1 MKKSVDENIRIRNLI
16 SMPKGNLPLD
26 GGPDFNRLI
35 FSASPYL
42 LQHAENPVDWYPW
55 GEEAFI
61 KALSED
67 KPVFLSIGYSTC
79 HWCHVMAHESFEDP
93 EVAAVLNS
101 LFVCIKVDRE
111 ERPDIDEQYMTVAQ
125 IMTGSGGWPLNIFMT
140 PEKSP
145 FYATTYIPRQQKM
158 GMPGII
164 QVLEY
169 FDRLWRVDREK
180 LKNNA
185 ASTLSVLENFF
196 APEAGLLPEI
206 SMLEKVNQQLLN
218 IYDDRS
224 GGFGTAPKFPMPLFL
239 DFLIRYRKRNDS
251 GRSLAV
257 IEQTLRN
264 MRYGGIYDQ
273 LGFGFH
279 RYSVDS
285 EWRVPHFEKMLYDQ
299 ALIGSTYLET
309 FQVTSNPFYLKVAEE
324 ILSFVFDEMASCE
337 GGFIAGL
344 DADTE
349 GEEGTY
355 YLWTHSEIEKALGE
369 KEAALFCQLFDV
381 TAQGNFEGKNI
392 LHLQFSPKQF
402 SADDNMLPES
412 FYIGFERWRSV
423 LLKNRRERV
432 RPFRDE
438 KIVTAWN
445 SLMIT
450 TLAKGYAISSNKKYL
465 TAAKTAVDFIFS
477 SLVDPS
483 LRLMRSYHLGKASGP
498 GYLEDYAAFIGALIE
513 LHQVTLETNYL
524 EQACFFA
531 DEMQRLFGQEAG
543 GALYETGI
551 DAEKLL
557 VRHISAHDGV
567 IPSGNS
573 MAVFDLLRLARI
585 TGDLSYQ
592 QRGEAILHSFMG
604 TVARQ
609 PVNSINFFS
618 AFAFSVSPEFTVT
631 ISGAEEDLS
640 QIIYAL
646 NGRYIPNLALRYGGC
661 EVEGEFP
668 VVDNKPTSYVCAKN
682 ACQPPLVGA
691 QALVSYLDEAL

>member
-1 MKKSVDENIRIRNLI
+1 MD
-16 SMPKGNLPLD
+16 LPRD

-35 FSASPYL
+35 FSSSPYL

-55 GEEAFI
+55 GEEAFT

-67 KPVFLSIGYSTC
+67 KPVLLSIGYSTC

-93 EVAAVLNS
+93 AVAAVLNR

-140 PEKSP
+140 PEKKP

-164 QVLEY
+164 QVVEY

-180 LKNNA
+180 LLNNA
-185 ASTLSVLENFF
+185 SSTLSALENFF
-196 APEAGLLPEI
+196 APDAGLLPEL
-206 SMLEKVNQQLLN
+206 SMLDKVHQQLIN

-239 DFLIRYRKRNDS
+239 DFLLRHRMGNDA
-251 GRSLAV
+251 GKSLAMV
-257 IEQTLRN
+257 EHTLHK

-285 EWRVPHFEKMLYDQ
+285 AWQVPHFEKMLYDQ
-299 ALIGSTYLET
+299 ALIGRAYLET
-309 FQVTSNPFYLKVAEE
+309 FQLTSDPFYLQVAEE
-324 ILSFVFDEMASCE
+324 VFSCVLDEMTTRE

-355 YLWTHSEIEKALGE
+355 YLWAHSEIEKALGE
-369 KEAALFCQLFDV
+369 KDASLFCQLFDV
-381 TAQGNFEGKNI
+381 TEQGNFESKNI
-392 LHLQFSPKQF
+392 LQLQISPKQF
-402 SADDNMLPES
+402 SAATGISPES
-412 FYIGFERWRSV
+412 LFADLERWRSV
-423 LLKNRRERV
+423 LRQIRRERV
-432 RPFRDE
+432 KPFRDE

-445 SLMIT
+445 SLMIA
-450 TLAKGYAISSNKKYL
+450 TLAKGYAISGNKRYL
-465 TAAKTAVDFIFS
+465 AAAKAAADFIFN

-483 LRLMRSYHLGKASGP
+483 SRLMRSYHLGKPSGP
-498 GYLEDYAAFIGALIE
+498 GFLEDYAAFIGALIE

-531 DEMQRLFGQEAG
+531 DKMQLLFGNAES
-543 GALYETGI
+543 GALFETGI

-573 MAVFDLLRLARI
+573 MAAFALLRLARI
-585 TGDLSYQ
+585 TGDITF
-592 QRGEAILHSFMG
+592 QRKGENILNAFMG

-609 PVNSINFFS
+609 PVNSIYFFS
-618 AFAFSVSPEFTVT
+618 AFAYSVLPEFTVT
-631 ISGAEEDLS
+631 VSGAEEELP
-640 QIIYAL
+640 QAL
-646 NGRYIPNLALRYGGC
+646 FSLQRRYIPNLAVRYGGSDNKS
-661 EVEGEFP
+661 EFP
-668 VVDNKPTSYVCAKN
+668 AIAGKPTAYVCAQN
-682 ACQPPLVGA
+682 ACLQPLVGV
-691 QALVSYLDEAL
+691 QALDEYLAKISL